1 MKLIH
6 RVLCILLFLTVTF
19 ICYILKAKLTEALS
33 QNLVTFFS
41 ISFGFFT
48 TAIAIIFNS
57 AYLKQLYAQITPS
70 GDKRE
75 IHIFSHYLKLSA
87 YWSIGSIVIILAY
100 MMFASKAGIDGN
112 TLVLNLGQY
121 ILRGVAINLD
131 CLASAVIFGISSVNI
146 FMMALVF
153 NSLLYGLVL
162 QANDTND

>member
-6 RVLCILLFLTVTF
+6 KVISILLFLTVASLCYTF
-19 ICYILKAKLTEALS
+19 DAKLTEALS

-100 MMFASKAGIDGN
+100 MMFASKAGLDSN
-112 TLVLNLGQY
+112 TLVLNFGQCTVK
-121 ILRGVAINLD
+121 GVVINLD
-131 CLASAVIFGISSVNI
+131 RLASAVIFGISSVNV

-162 QANDTND
+162 QANNTKD